1 MFKEKK
7 VLHVLSEEYV
17 NPFDSSLDTDCL
29 YKLSSGVAIDT
40 KLADQILM
48 TERSGEESSR
58 ESLILLL
65 WRTNL
70 SLQATKFMIQ

>member
-29 YKLSSGVAIDT
+29 YKLSSGVTIDT
-40 KLADQILM
+40 ELADQILM
-48 TERSGEESSR
+48 TERSGEESSSIIDWTAMKSFSPWTECSDTR
-58 ESLILLL
+58 
-65 WRTNL
+65 
-70 SLQATKFMIQ
+70 